1 MNRAENGENRERF
14 AVLEGAC
21 GAQTLY
27 MTPHVTEPENQA
39 R

>member
-1 MNRAENGENRERF
+1 MNPPENGENRERF
-14 AVLEGAC
+14 AVLEGAR

-27 MTPHVTEPENQA
+27 MTQHADVPKIM